1 MASCS
6 QILPLG
12 LGWWNTAKVEHC
24 IDNVFCLICSLEA
37 DRDRSRARKKPR
49 PSPEINERDRRKDK
63 QETKTS
69 SFKEEDTEEKAE
81 DEEKTDGIKDSGSP
95 GIKVKTLEEIL
106 REKALKKL
114 EERRAHNKETK
125 DEEESKEENVD
136 VDEDDNDVEK
146 AEEEGPSVDDTE
158 DSTKS
163 PLKKDT
169 STKSKESSVDSS
181 SKKVISPRKVSL
193 TNIGRSGNSDGSGE
207 EIVKKKVS
215 SSDGQNWPLKKVI
228 STVNRNCNK
237 DRALDENAGALET
250 VVQNEKVD
258 EKEGTSKEPPSPFQ
272 QVRVKSFEEIM
283 ALKRKRREEKEESKD
298 SSENVDEESTSNA
311 SELGGNSTVLALS
324 SPKRLKRIVRK
335 PSGDGDTES
344 KAVSSSNTESVARGF
359 QRTGK
364 RTVFVMEKPSVSEQ
378 STDNG
383 N

>member
-1 MASCS
+1 M
-6 QILPLG
+6 
-12 LGWWNTAKVEHC
+12 
-24 IDNVFCLICSLEA
+24 ICSLEA

-49 PSPEINERDRRKDK
+49 TSPEIKERDRRKDK

-69 SFKEEDTEEKAE
+69 SIKDEDTEEKAE
-81 DEEKTDGIKDSGSP
+81 DEEKTDVIKDSGSP

-114 EERRAHNKETK
+114 EERRAQNKESK

-158 DSTKS
+158 NSTKS
-163 PLKKDT
+163 PLKKDS

-193 TNIGRSGNSDGSGE
+193 TNTGRSGNSDGSGE

-215 SSDGQNWPLKKVI
+215 LSDGQNWPLEKVI
-228 STVNRNCNK
+228 STVNRNCKK
-237 DRALDENAGALET
+237 DKPLDENAGALET

-258 EKEGTSKEPPSPFQ
+258 EKEDTSKEPPSPFQ

-298 SSENVDEESTSNA
+298 SSENVDEESTNNA
-311 SELGGNSTVLALS
+311 SEPGSNSTVLALS

-344 KAVSSSNTESVARGF
+344 KAVSSSNAESIARGF